1 MKFVRLSHEVL
12 WELKAKG
19 YNILTSVNKLGA
31 EDPTYMPEKVDSVW
45 DYLDELAVV
54 PMREPELII
63 IDDTLQNIRD
73 ENLRGMVWVE
83 E

>member
-1 MKFVRLSHEVL
+1 MRFVRLSHEVL
-12 WELKAKG
+12 RDLKAKG

-45 DYLDELAVV
+45 DYLDDLAVV

-63 IDDTLQNIRD
+63 IDDALQNIRNED
-73 ENLRGMVWVE
+73 LRGMVWVE